1 MFMILSSAIRRL
13 AAVAGVAA
21 AGWAGAALVPAPA
34 SPLPTVTVYKSPT
47 CGCCTK
53 WIAHLRS
60 AGFTVVAHD
69 TDDLN
74 GVQSAFGVPFRLG
87 SCHTAK
93 VGNYVIEGH
102 VPADLIQ
109 KLLTEQPR
117 VVGLAVPG
125 MVTGSPGMEGPGA
138 EAYDVVAWDRA
149 GKTTV
154 YAHRQP

>member
-1 MFMILSSAIRRL
+1 MMLSHAFRGL
-13 AAVAGVAA
+13 TGVAAVAAA
-21 AGWAGAALVPAPA
+21 ALAAGALTRAPAP
-34 SPLPTVTVYKSPT
+34 PPPTITVYKSPT

-74 GVQSAFGVPFRLG
+74 GVQQAFGVPFRLG

-109 KLLTEQPR
+109 KLLAEKSP
-117 VVGLAVPG
+117 VAGLAVPG

>member
-1 MFMILSSAIRRL
+1 MMLSHAFRGL
-13 AAVAGVAA
+13 TGVAAVAAA
-21 AGWAGAALVPAPA
+21 ALAAGALTRAPAP
-34 SPLPTVTVYKSPT
+34 PPPTITVYKSPT

-74 GVQSAFGVPFRLG
+74 GVQQAFGVPFRLG

-109 KLLTEQPR
+109 KLLAEKSPLA
-117 VVGLAVPG
+117 GLAVPG